1 MDKWIIIDWYRSK
14 DTPDFIGVA
23 MSNEQIDDI
32 CDELEGEH
40 DIVCYKT
47 SYEPTKELLKK
58 LENKGVIPK
67 GTV

>member
-1 MDKWIIIDWYRSK
+1 
-14 DTPDFIGVA
+14 
-23 MSNEQIDDI
+23 MSDEQINDI